1 MKREDPAVRDLPSPP
16 AGANEAVERL
26 AVEDLDSSFAWLQ
39 AVASS
44 TVIGLFV
51 HDFERLI
58 WVNRAVEWMTGF
70 ERDELLAMGPLDIV
84 DPEARAYLAERMRD
98 RLERQDNVP
107 RRYEVRILRK
117 DGGFRWAEA
126 SLTTLLYRG
135 KLAGLGV
142 VFDVTERRAAE
153 RALRESEERLQL
165 AQQAGEIV
173 VWDWELAADR
183 VHFSPNAREL
193 LHVATWE
200 SAPSREFF
208 AHVHPQDQPRLQAA
222 LDATLVDDR
231 DYFFEHRLLLPSGQ
245 TRWLAQRG
253 RVVRDAGGRPQRLLG
268 VALDITSRKLAEE
281 ALFQEKERAQ
291 VTLASIGDGVIRTD
305 ARGMIEFMNPAAER
319 LTGWAIHEAYGRHLR
334 DVFRV
339 VDPETHTALL
349 DPVTRCLAEGRFVE
363 FPGERLLEPRAGHP
377 IAVSDSASPIF
388 NRQGRTIGAV
398 LAFKDVSDL
407 RTMERERS
415 FLATHDPLT
424 GLLNRRSFGGE
435 VDAAVDSARGRRQ
448 THALLVAELD
458 PYRLLLDTCGHFAGD
473 EALKHFAEHL
483 QARSPAGARLARV
496 GTSELGVLM
505 LETPLSLALDWARR
519 LREELTATPFRWQER
534 AYEITASIGVVAIN
548 GDTVDGTA
556 ALAAADAAR
565 FAARQ
570 RGGNRVHEYRPG
582 DDAIARRMGELQWAQ
597 EIRRALEGGRFRLFE
612 QRIVP
617 LTAAAESEPMAEV
630 FLRMLSEA
638 GDPVPTA
645 AFIAAAERYNLMAS
659 LDRWVIREGLTT
671 IARQG
676 DHGAGGPT
684 YTLNLSGQSLGD
696 EGLLDHV
703 VSTIEATGVD
713 PRRVCFEITET
724 AAIANLSSALRF
736 MSSLRG
742 HGCRFVL
749 DDFGAGFSSFAYLK
763 NLPVDLLKIDASFTH
778 QLTKDRVQRALV
790 ESILQIAR
798 VLGMKTIAEGIED
811 EATLEL
817 LRELGVDYGQGFVL
831 HRPAPIRDEPARLGI
846 G

>member
-1 MKREDPAVRDLPSPP
+1 MKRDDPAVRDLPPP
-16 AGANEAVERL
+16 PGGEPGEIRRL
-26 AVEDLDSSFAWLQ
+26 AVDDLDSSYAWLQ
-39 AVASS
+39 TVAAS

-51 HDFERLI
+51 HDFERLV
-58 WVNRAVEWMTGF
+58 WVNEAVEWMTGYT
-70 ERDELLAMGPLDIV
+70 RDELLALAPLDIV
-84 DPEARAYLAERMRD
+84 DPAARPYLDERMRE
-98 RLERQDNVP
+98 RLVRRDSAP
-107 RRYEVRILRK
+107 HRYEVKILRK
-117 DGGFRWAEA
+117 DGGFRWTEA

-142 VFDVTERRAAE
+142 VFDVTERRLAE

-173 VWDWELAADR
+173 VWDWDLAADR

-193 LHVATWE
+193 LRIATWE
-200 SAPSREFF
+200 NAPSREFF
-208 AHVHPQDQPRLQAA
+208 AYVHPQDQPRLQAA

-253 RVVRDAGGRPQRLLG
+253 RVIRDASGKPTRLLG

-398 LAFKDVSDL
+398 LAFKDVSEL

-424 GLLNRRSFGGE
+424 GLLDRRAFGAE
-435 VDAAVDSARGRRQ
+435 VDAAVESARTLRR
-448 THALLVAELD
+448 THALLIAELD
-458 PYRLLLDTCGHFAGD
+458 PYRLLLDTCGHFASD
-473 EALKHFAEHL
+473 EALKDFAERL
-483 QARSPAGARLARV
+483 QAGSPPGASLARL
-496 GTSELGVLM
+496 GTSELGTL
-505 LETPLSLALDWARR
+505 LPDTPLSAALDWAQR
-519 LREELTATPFRWQER
+519 LRAALAGTPFRWQER
-534 AYEITASIGVVAIN
+534 SYDVSASIGLVSIN
-548 GDTVDGTA
+548 ADTIDGTS

-570 RGGNRVHEYRPG
+570 LGGNRVHEYRPG

-617 LTAAAESEPMAEV
+617 LHAGSAGEPMAEI
-630 FLRMLSEA
+630 FLRMLSES

-645 AFIAAAERYNLMAS
+645 AFIAAAERYNLMSS
-659 LDRWVIREGLTT
+659 LDRWVMREGLAA

-676 DHGAGGPT
+676 DFGGGGPT

-696 EGLLDHV
+696 DGFLEHV
-703 VSTIEATGVD
+703 VATVEATGVD

-742 HGCRFVL
+742 LGCRFVL

-817 LRELGVDYGQGFVL
+817 LRELGVDYGQGFAL
-831 HRPAPIRDEPARLGI
+831 HRPAPLRDDGPRVAAG
-846 G
+846 

>member
-1 MKREDPAVRDLPSPP
+1 MKREDPAVRELPTPP
-16 AGANEAVERL
+16 GGGHSEIQRL

-39 AVASS
+39 TVASS

-51 HDFERLI
+51 HDFERLV
-58 WVNRAVEWMTGF
+58 WVNEAVEWITGYS
-70 ERDELLAMGPLDIV
+70 RAELLTMTPLDIV
-84 DPEARAYLAERMRD
+84 DPAAHAHLEERMRD
-98 RLERQDNVP
+98 RLVRNDTAS
-107 RRYEVRILRK
+107 RRYEVKVVRK
-117 DGGFRWAEA
+117 DGGFRWTEA
-126 SLTTLLYRG
+126 SLTTIVYRG

-142 VFDVTERRAAE
+142 VFDVTERRNAE

-173 VWDWELAADR
+173 VWDWDLAADR

-193 LHVATWE
+193 LRVATWE
-200 SAPSREFF
+200 NAPSREFF

-253 RVVRDAGGRPQRLLG
+253 RVIRDAGGRPTRLLG

-339 VDPETHTALL
+339 VDPETHTTLL

-363 FPGERLLEPRAGHP
+363 FPGERLLEPRAGHA

-398 LAFKDVSDL
+398 LAFKDVSEL

-424 GLLNRRSFGGE
+424 GLLNRRSFGTE
-435 VDAAVDSARGRRQ
+435 VDSAVEAARTLRR
-448 THALLVAELD
+448 THALVLAELD
-458 PYRLLLDTCGHFAGD
+458 PYRLLLDTCGHFASD
-473 EALKHFAEHL
+473 EAVKHFAERL
-483 QARSPAGARLARV
+483 QARTPPGTLLARV
-496 GTSELGVLM
+496 GTSELGALLPDTQLSRA
-505 LETPLSLALDWARR
+505 LEWAHE
-519 LREELTATPFRWQER
+519 LRESLSTAPFRWQER
-534 AYEITASIGVVAIN
+534 SYDISASLGLVSIN
-548 GDTVDGTA
+548 ADTVDGTS

-570 RGGNRVHEYRPG
+570 LGGNRVHEYRPG

-597 EIRRALEGGRFRLFE
+597 EIRRALESGRFRLFE
-612 QRIVP
+612 QLIVP
-617 LTAAAESEPMAEV
+617 LQPANEVEPMAEI
-630 FLRMLSEA
+630 FLRMLSES

-645 AFIAAAERYNLMAS
+645 AFIAAAERYNLMS
-659 LDRWVIREGLTT
+659 NLDRWVIQEGLTT

-676 DHGAGGPT
+676 AFGDGGPT

-696 EGLLDHV
+696 DGFLEHV
-703 VSTIEATGVD
+703 LESVESSGVD

-742 HGCRFVL
+742 LGCRFVL

-817 LRELGVDYGQGFVL
+817 LRSLGVDYGQGFVL
-831 HRPAPIRDEPARLGI
+831 HRPAPIRTG